1 MAGSIEGDRMT
12 DPTPRFTV
20 YRAAV
25 AAVQEL
31 APRFVRITLGGGGLA
46 DYECEGLAPKVK
58 LFLPSGPGSSAIPE
72 VGMSGFVYPPG
83 APIPVVRTGRSGPRS
98 TSTSSCV
105 PAAPADSRHRRRGQA
120 TSWASAMLGE

>member
-1 MAGSIEGDRMT
+1 MT

-58 LFLPSGPGSSAIPE
+58 LFLPSGPGSPAIPE
-72 VGMSGFVYPPG
+72 VGMSGSVYPPG
-83 APIPVVRTGRSGPRS
+83 APIPVVRTYTVSAHRPQRNPGLGGRCETLRNALAFRGRF
-98 TSTSSCV
+98 
-105 PAAPADSRHRRRGQA
+105 AGRH
-120 TSWASAMLGE
+120 

>member
-1 MAGSIEGDRMT
+1 MT
-12 DPTPRFTV
+12 DPTPRFTI

-58 LFLPSGPGSSAIPE
+58 LFLPSGPGSPAIPE
-72 VGMSGFVYPPG
+72 VGMSGSVYPPG
-83 APIPVVRTGRSGPRS
+83 APIPVVRTYTVSAHRPQRAE
-98 TSTSSCV
+98 V
-105 PAAPADSRHRRRGQA
+105 DRLRRASRRARRRVGIGDAARRHPGRQQCWG
-120 TSWASAMLGE
+120 SE